1 MGEILSTE
9 DAANDFVGYEALI
22 DFMNERE
29 LYKLDG
35 DLIEIGAF
43 MGGGTAKLAK
53 FAREHG
59 KKVFVVDIFNYKYDD
74 TKDTTGTRMC
84 DIYEA
89 FLQGRSQKDIYN
101 QTTRAFNNIVT
112 IEKDS
117 KDVGFPNKQ
126 RFIFGFVDGNHQPD
140 YVRNDFLIIW
150 NNLVPGGIVGF
161 HDYNFD
167 LPQVTEAIDTL
178 VKEHRDEAS
187 NIHEM
192 KDKYILLLTK
202 KNTSVG

>member
-22 DFMNERE
+22 DFINKRK
-29 LYKLDG
+29 LYQLDG

-43 MGGGTAKLAK
+43 MGGGTAKLAR
-53 FAREHG
+53 FAREHK
-59 KKVFVVDIFNYKYDD
+59 KKVFVVDIFNYKCDD

-101 QTTRAFNNIVT
+101 ETTRAFDNIVT

-117 KDVGFPNKQ
+117 KDVEFPNEQ
-126 RFIFGFVDGNHQPD
+126 IFIFGFIDGNHHPD
-140 YVRNDFLIIW
+140 YVNNDFHIIW
-150 NNLVPGGIVGF
+150 NNLSPGGIVGF

-167 LPQVTEAIDTL
+167 LPQVTEAIDNL
-178 VKEHRDEAS
+178 MKEYRNEISD
-187 NIHEM
+187 IHEM

-202 KNTSVG
+202 RNAPVG